1 MIRHSTKLI
10 SVLAFGVLTSR
21 LLWGQAASTAQING
35 TVRDSSGLAVP
46 GAAIKVTQ
54 TATGAVRTVAS
65 GTDGGYVLANLAIG
79 PYTLEVTREG
89 FSKYVQSGIVLQ
101 VDSNPTIDIALK
113 VGSVS
118 EQVVVQADAA
128 MVETHSTGVG
138 TVVDQK
144 RVVDLPLN
152 GRQATQLIFLSG
164 MATTGNGTNLNTIR
178 NYPTQLISVAG
189 GQGNGVTYLLDGGTH
204 NDVMNNLNLP
214 LPFPDAL
221 QEFKVESNALPA
233 QYGLHASAAINAVT
247 KSGSNELHGDVFDFF
262 RNGDLNARDYFASA
276 RDTLKR
282 NQFGGTV
289 GGPILKNRLF
299 YFAGYQG
306 TVIKSTPPQSV
317 AFVPTQAELAGNFT
331 VAASPACN
339 TGRQIPL
346 PASLGFSGNQIPV
359 SALSPVAL
367 KISSLLPTP
376 TDPCGRVTYGI
387 LGNSNEHIGVS
398 RIDYQLTPKHSLFG
412 RIVFADLEGPG
423 AYDGKN
429 ALTFNNATT
438 LDRDTAVVLGDTY
451 LIGPNTVSSFR
462 ATVTRTRVEKTSD
475 KFYSWAALGVPT
487 ISQLIPDFARVTVS
501 GAGFGFGSANETPSK
516 FNTGPT
522 IQAGDDFSLVRGAHQ
537 IGFGANYIHEVMNFR
552 SGLNTPGGFTFSG
565 QITNLPMADF
575 LLGDASSFTQ
585 GGFSLGYNRQN
596 YIGLYAQDSW
606 RLSSRMTLNYGVRWE
621 PYIAPF
627 SKYGLFLNFNPTLFA
642 QNVHSTVYPN
652 GPAGTIF
659 PGDSQYTAGNG
670 AENSTWSRTVPR
682 VGLVWDPEG
691 SGRMTI
697 RASYGMFTDRQ
708 HLFYLDAFANDAP
721 YGDTVTTG
729 AVNFSNPWTAIPNP
743 FPYVLTKASGFP
755 LAAGIVTHQLDAR
768 PTYLHQWNLSVQRQ
782 FGANWL
788 VSANYV
794 GNSTIHLW
802 TGNQENPAI
811 YIPGTSCA
819 IAGVTYSP
827 CSSLTNTNQRR
838 ALNLENPTQG
848 KYFGSV
854 QQQDSG
860 GTASYEALYFAV
872 LRRLDHGVTV
882 QANYTWS
889 HCISDL
895 ENTEL
900 GTAGPLY
907 VVPSERRIDRSN
919 CVLSD
924 QRQVANISVVAQ
936 TPRFSGRALRMVASD
951 WQVSAIIN
959 AKSAQFFTVT
969 TGVDNALSGQANQRP
984 NLLAG
989 TSPFAASAACA
1000 PAPCV
1005 QWATST
1011 AFASPATGTYGNL
1024 GAFNLAGPRVLQFD
1038 VALVRAFR
1046 IREKQTFQVR
1056 GEAFN
1061 ILNRVNLATPV
1072 ATLNSSN
1079 FGQITADIS
1088 GPQAGGLVASS
1099 GDPRIVQLALKF
1111 VF

>member
-1 MIRHSTKLI
+1 
-10 SVLAFGVLTSR
+10 
-21 LLWGQAASTAQING
+21 
-35 TVRDSSGLAVP
+35 
-46 GAAIKVTQ
+46 
-54 TATGAVRTVAS
+54 
-65 GTDGGYVLANLAIG
+65 
-79 PYTLEVTREG
+79 
-89 FSKYVQSGIVLQ
+89 
-101 VDSNPTIDIALK
+101 
-113 VGSVS
+113 
-118 EQVVVQADAA
+118 
-128 MVETHSTGVG
+128 
-138 TVVDQK
+138 
-144 RVVDLPLN
+144 
-152 GRQATQLIFLSG
+152 
-164 MATTGNGTNLNTIR
+164 
-178 NYPTQLISVAG
+178 
-189 GQGNGVTYLLDGGTH
+189 
-204 NDVMNNLNLP
+204 
-214 LPFPDAL
+214 
-221 QEFKVESNALPA
+221 
-233 QYGLHASAAINAVT
+233 
-247 KSGSNELHGDVFDFF
+247 
-262 RNGDLNARDYFASA
+262 
-276 RDTLKR
+276 
-282 NQFGGTV
+282 
-289 GGPILKNRLF
+289 
-299 YFAGYQG
+299 
-306 TVIKSTPPQSV
+306 
-317 AFVPTQAELAGNFT
+317 
-331 VAASPACN
+331 
-339 TGRQIPL
+339 
-346 PASLGFSGNQIPV
+346 
-359 SALSPVAL
+359 
-367 KISSLLPTP
+367 
-376 TDPCGRVTYGI
+376 
-387 LGNSNEHIGVS
+387 
-398 RIDYQLTPKHSLFG
+398 
-412 RIVFADLEGPG
+412 
-423 AYDGKN
+423 
-429 ALTFNNATT
+429 
-438 LDRDTAVVLGDTY
+438 
-451 LIGPNTVSSFR
+451 
-462 ATVTRTRVEKTSD
+462 
-475 KFYSWAALGVPT
+475 
-487 ISQLIPDFARVTVS
+487 
-501 GAGFGFGSANETPSK
+501 
-516 FNTGPT
+516 
-522 IQAGDDFSLVRGAHQ
+522 
-537 IGFGANYIHEVMNFR
+537 
-552 SGLNTPGGFTFSG
+552 
-565 QITNLPMADF
+565 
-575 LLGDASSFTQ
+575 
-585 GGFSLGYNRQN
+585 
-596 YIGLYAQDSW
+596 
-606 RLSSRMTLNYGVRWE
+606 
-621 PYIAPF
+621 
-627 SKYGLFLNFNPTLFA
+627 
-642 QNVHSTVYPN
+642 VHSTVYPN
-652 GPAGTIF
+652 APAGTIF

>member
-1 MIRHSTKLI
+1 MRATLSSLAIALLFSTRALP
-10 SVLAFGVLTSR
+10 
-21 LLWGQAASTAQING
+21 QAASTAQING
-35 TVRDSSGLAVP
+35 AVHDSSGLAVP
-46 GAAIKVTQ
+46 AAEIKATQ
-54 TATGAVRTVAS
+54 TATGAVRATVS
-65 GTDGGYVLANLAIG
+65 GADGAFVLANLPIG
-79 PYTLEVTREG
+79 PYLLEVTKSG

-101 VDSNPTIDIALK
+101 VDSNPSIDVSLK
-113 VGSVS
+113 VGAVS

-138 TVVDQK
+138 TVVDQQ

-152 GRQATQLIFLSG
+152 GREATQLIYLSG

-189 GQGNGVTYLLDGGTH
+189 GQGNGITYLLDGGMH
-204 NDVMNNLNLP
+204 NDIMNNLNLP

-247 KSGSNELHGDVFDFF
+247 KSGSNELHGDLFEFL

-282 NQFGGTV
+282 NQFGGTI
-289 GGPILKNRLF
+289 GGPIRKNRLF
-299 YFAGYQG
+299 YFLGYQG
-306 TVIKSTPPQSV
+306 TVIKSTPPQTI
-317 AFVPTQAELAGNFT
+317 AFVPTASELQGNFAT
-331 VAASPACN
+331 AASPACN
-339 TGRQIPL
+339 TGGRQIPL
-346 PASLGFSGNQIPV
+346 PASLGFVNNQIAP

-367 KISSLLPTP
+367 KIASLLPTS
-376 TDPCGRVTYGI
+376 TNQCGSVTYGI
-387 LGNSNEHIGVS
+387 LGNSNENIGVAK
-398 RIDYQLTPKHSLFG
+398 IDYQITPKNQFFG
-412 RIVFADLEGPG
+412 RMVFANLQGPG

-429 ALTFNNATT
+429 ALTFNNAAT

-451 LIGPNTVSSFR
+451 LIGANTVSSFR

-475 KFYSWAALGVPT
+475 KFYSWADLGVPAIT
-487 ISQLIPDFARVTVS
+487 QLIPDFARVTVS

-522 IQAGDDFSLVRGAHQ
+522 LQFGDDFSLVRGQHQ
-537 IGFGANYIHEVMNFR
+537 IGFGVNYIREMMNFV

-565 QITNLPMADF
+565 QITGLSMADF
-575 LLGDASSFTQ
+575 LLGDASAFTQ
-585 GGFSLGYNRQN
+585 GGFSLGYNRQH
-596 YIGLYAQDSW
+596 YVGLYAQDSW
-606 RLSSRMTLNYGVRWE
+606 RISSRFTLNYGVRWE
-621 PYIAPF
+621 PYIAPY
-627 SKYGLFLNFNPTLFA
+627 SKYGWFSNFNSSLFS

-652 GPAGTIF
+652 APAGVIF
-659 PGDSQYTAGNG
+659 PGDPQYTAGN
-670 AENSTWSRTVPR
+670 APENSTWSRTVPR
-682 VGLVWDPEG
+682 VGVVWDPEG
-691 SGRMTI
+691 KGLMTI

-708 HLFYLDAFANDAP
+708 HLFYLDAYANDAP
-721 YGDTVTTG
+721 YGNSVTTG
-729 AVNFSNPWTAIPNP
+729 AVNFTNPWTTISNP
-743 FPYVLTKASGFP
+743 FPYVLTKNSGFP
-755 LAAGIVTHQLDAR
+755 LAAGIVTHQLNAK
-768 PTYLHQWNLSVQRQ
+768 PTYLHQWNLSIQRQ
-782 FGANWL
+782 FGNNWL
-788 VSANYV
+788 VTASYV

-802 TGNQENPAI
+802 TGNQENPEI
-811 YIPGTSCA
+811 YIPGASCV
-819 IAGVTYSP
+819 INNITYAP
-827 CSSLTNTNQRR
+827 CSSLSNTNQRR
-838 ALNLENPTQG
+838 TLYLENPAQG

-854 QQQDSG
+854 QAQDTG
-860 GTASYEALYFAV
+860 GTASYEAMYLGL
-872 LRRLDHGVTV
+872 LRRLSRGVTV

-907 VVPSERRIDRSN
+907 LVPSERRIDRSN

-936 TPRFSGRALRMVASD
+936 TPRFSGRTLRTLASD
-951 WQVSAIIN
+951 WQISGIIS

-984 NLLAG
+984 NLMAG
-989 TSPFAASAACA
+989 VNKYAASAACT

-1005 QWATST
+1005 QWTSSA
-1011 AFASPATGTYGNL
+1011 AFAAPATGTYGNL
-1024 GAFNLAGPRVLQFD
+1024 GAFNMAGPGVFQFD
-1038 VALVRAFR
+1038 MALVRAFR
-1046 IREKQTFQVR
+1046 IREKQTIQVR
-1056 GEAFN
+1056 CEAFN
-1061 ILNRVNLATPV
+1061 ILNRVNLSTPV

-1079 FGQITADIS
+1079 FGQITSDIS

-1099 GDPRIVQLALKF
+1099 GDPRIVQFALKF
-1111 VF
+1111 LF